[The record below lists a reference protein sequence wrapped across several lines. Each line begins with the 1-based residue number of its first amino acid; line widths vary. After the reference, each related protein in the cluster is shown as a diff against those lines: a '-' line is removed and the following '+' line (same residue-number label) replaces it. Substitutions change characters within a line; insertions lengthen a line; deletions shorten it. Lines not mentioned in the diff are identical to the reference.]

1 MKKLFI
7 ITILILLTACA
18 SNQPKVV
25 SPPDWYSNSPTNPD
39 SIYFTGED
47 EKSEVF
53 AVANALYQLALS
65 KEARISSFEERT
77 PSGSDSKYESMIE
90 IAVDS
95 KIGDIS
101 IQGIR
106 SESRDSTTAVD
117 LNTFSE
123 TYEILSPNFLIRS
136 SVKETNDN
144 IIAKDRSSTAQI
156 NQLIS
161 ELNKFG
167 IAVQLER
174 KGNIYYC
181 LISLAKSEASEI
193 K

>member
-1 MKKLFI
+1 MVTKF
-7 ITILILLTACA
+7 ILILTLIILTACA
-18 SNQPKVV
+18 SNQPKVI
-25 SPPDWYSNSPTNPD
+25 SPPDWYSNSSTNPD
-39 SIYFTGED
+39 SIYGTGQD
-47 EKSEVF
+47 DKSEVF
-53 AVANALYQLALS
+53 AVANALLEIATS
-65 KEARISSFEERT
+65 VEANISGRESFF
-77 PSGSDSKYESMIE
+77 SGSDSKYESMSE
-90 IAVDS
+90 IVVDY

-101 IQGIR
+101 IEGLTTEI
-106 SESRDSTTAVD
+106 RDSTTAVD
-117 LNTFSE
+117 LNTFRA

-136 SVKETNDN
+136 FVIETNDK
-144 IIAKDRSSTAQI
+144 ITAKDRSSTVQI

-181 LISLAKSEASEI
+181 LISLAMSEASEI